1 MNKEKVKEYAK
12 FMHTMGG
19 EYSLPR
25 IAKIIHQN
33 RTEQEKAIDVTNKI
47 GLNDY
52 VNWVN
57 ELKHEA

>member
-12 FMHTMGG
+12 FLYMMGG
-19 EYSLPR
+19 EYCLTR

-33 RTEQEKAIDVTNKI
+33 RTEQEKAIDVTNKV